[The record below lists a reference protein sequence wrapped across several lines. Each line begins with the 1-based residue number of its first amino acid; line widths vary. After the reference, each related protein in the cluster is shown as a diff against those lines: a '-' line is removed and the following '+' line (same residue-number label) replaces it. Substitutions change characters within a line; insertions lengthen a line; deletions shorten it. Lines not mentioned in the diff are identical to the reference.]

1 MTASIHYL
9 RPYHEARLDDIPLL
23 WTLPEGDPSGIV
35 IHIPDF
41 GQRKEATTGLLEL
54 FNRQG
59 LIAVTLDLQR
69 HGARRDGHSLEAEVA
84 NDYTRVLWTLL
95 GETILDI
102 PTVATWARRRF
113 GDLPL
118 SLSGFGLGGDVA
130 LGAARMVSR
139 VKDVTVVGAS
149 PDWTCP
155 LDGFDKMTG
164 AADTRAGVFRQM
176 LEPMTHAA
184 DYVGQRIHFLR
195 LRGSDRS
202 AAIDQFKSQILD
214 LSTGEGGEIVTTT
227 LAARDGVD
235 FADPTVWWPH
245 MGAVAA

>member
-9 RPYHEARLDDIPLL
+9 RPYHEARLDDIPLI
-23 WTLPEGDPSGIV
+23 WTLPADTPTGIV
-35 IHIPDF
+35 IHTPDF
-41 GQRKEATTGLLEL
+41 GQRKEDTAKLLEL
-54 FNRQG
+54 HNRQG
-59 LIAVTLDLQR
+59 RIAVSLDLQR
-69 HGARRDGHSLEAEVA
+69 HGARGDDADLGDEIAR
-84 NDYTRVLWTLL
+84 DYTRVLWTLL

-102 PTVATWARRRF
+102 PTVTTWARLRF

-118 SLSGFGLGGDVA
+118 SLSGLGLGGDVA
-130 LGAARMVSR
+130 LAAARMVSR
-139 VKDVTVVGAS
+139 VDEVTVIGAS

-155 LDGFDKMTG
+155 MEGFGELTG
-164 AADTRAGVFRQM
+164 AADTRAALFRQM

-195 LRGSDRS
+195 ARDTDRA

-235 FADPTVWWPH
+235 LADPAVWWPH
-245 MGAVAA
+245 TGPLAA